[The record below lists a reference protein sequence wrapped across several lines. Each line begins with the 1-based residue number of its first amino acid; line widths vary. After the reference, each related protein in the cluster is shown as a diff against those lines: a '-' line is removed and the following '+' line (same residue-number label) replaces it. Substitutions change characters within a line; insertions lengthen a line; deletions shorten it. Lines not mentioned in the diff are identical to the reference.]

1 MEKNEIQ
8 KLMREVETYK
18 QAIQDAQDALD
29 AAEKELDEILAYEYE
44 QENSP
49 KLTIVE

>member
-8 KLMREVETYK
+8 KLMEEVEIYK
-18 QAIQDAQDALD
+18 QAIRDAQDALD
-29 AAEKELDEILAYEYE
+29 AAEKELDEVLEYEYE